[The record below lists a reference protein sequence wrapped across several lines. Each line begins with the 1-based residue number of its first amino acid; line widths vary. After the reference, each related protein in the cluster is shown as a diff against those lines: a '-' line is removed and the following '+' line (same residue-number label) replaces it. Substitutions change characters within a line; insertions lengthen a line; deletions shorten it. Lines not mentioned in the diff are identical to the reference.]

1 MRNRP
6 TTCDGCGGACCRYIT
21 IAAPWVPTADRDFL
35 LLRGT
40 IDYDQA
46 WRIPS
51 PCKHL
56 GDNGRC
62 GIYETRPMSCK
73 LYEIGGVACMKARK
87 AAGV

>member
-40 IDYDQA
+40 IDDDGA
-46 WRIPS
+46 WRIRS
-51 PCKHL
+51 RCTYL
-56 GDNGRC
+56 GTGGQC
-62 GIYETRPMSCK
+62 EIYATRPRSCQ